1 MSPRATDSLWIDT
14 APATA
19 HPPLERDLE
28 VDVAVIGGG
37 IAGVTTALFCKQDG
51 LRVALLEKGVVA
63 GAATGMSTAKAS
75 VLQESLLAQVRST
88 AGRDALLAYAHANVA
103 ALERMDALVRE
114 HGVDCSWER
123 LPDYT
128 YAGDESQV
136 ASVERIVEA
145 GQEAGLPV
153 ELTTDVPLP
162 FDVPAA
168 ARLAGQAQFQPAAYT
183 RALADLVAGDGSV
196 VHESTL
202 VTGLSEGEPHEVH
215 VDGGIRVRAR
225 HVVVAT
231 QYPLLDRG
239 VFFARLEATRSY
251 IVAGRAGDVP
261 APDAMLITAGQP
273 TRSLRRWGDWLLIGG
288 EGHQTGASK
297 AQPERYEQL
306 IDFGRE
312 HFGITDFPYRWSTQ
326 DGMPVDHVPY
336 IGRYHPA
343 ADRLWVAG
351 GFQKWGMTNGTVAAI
366 VLSDLIAGRES
377 PYASQLD
384 PNRARVRSAP
394 KLAQLN
400 LLAGLH
406 FVGDRLTPAEAG
418 SSEEVPPGEARV
430 VRSGLGKVGV
440 YRDEAAGLHAVS
452 LRCTHL
458 GCLTKWNDAERSW
471 DCPCHGSR
479 FDVDGNVLAGPA
491 VNPLERRDP
500 PA

>member
-1 MSPRATDSLWIDT
+1 MTPRATASLWLDE
-14 APATA
+14 APATSY
-19 HPPLERDLE
+19 PPLTQDLE

-37 IAGVTTALFCKQDG
+37 IAGISTALLCKREG
-51 LRVALLEKGVVA
+51 LRVAVLERGAVS
-63 GAATGMSTAKAS
+63 GAATGMSTAKCRA
-75 VLQESLLAQVRST
+75 LQESVLAEVRRIS
-88 AGRDALLAYAHANVA
+88 GGDALRAYALANQA

-114 HGVDCSWER
+114 HEIDCAWER

-136 ASVERIVEA
+136 STVEQVVEA

-153 ELTTDVPLP
+153 ERVTDVPLP

-168 ARLAGQAQFQPAAYT
+168 ARLDGQAQFQPASYT
-183 RALADLVAGDGSV
+183 RALAALVDGDGSSV
-196 VHESTL
+196 FESTM
-202 VTGLSEGEPHEVH
+202 VIGLSEGSPHEVQ
-215 VDGGIRVRAR
+215 VDGGITVRAE

-251 IVAGRAGDVP
+251 IVAGRPSVP
-261 APDAMLITAGQP
+261 APKAMLITAGQP
-273 TRSLRRWGDWLLIGG
+273 TRSVRAHGEWLLIGG
-288 EGHQTGASK
+288 EGHQTGASQ

-306 IDFGRE
+306 MEFGRR

-326 DGMPVDHVPY
+326 DGMPIDHVPY
-336 IGRYHPA
+336 IGRYHPLA
-343 ADRLWVAG
+343 ENLWVAG
-351 GFQKWGMTNGTVAAI
+351 GFQKWGMTNGMVAAMI
-366 VLSDLIAGRES
+366 LSDLVAGREN
-377 PYASQLD
+377 PHAEHFD

-394 KLAQLN
+394 KAAHLN
-400 LLAGLH
+400 LLAGVH
-406 FVGDRLTPAEAG
+406 FFGDRLAAADA
-418 SSEEVPPGEARV
+418 SSSQEVPPGEARV

-440 YRDEAAGLHAVS
+440 YRDEEGGLHAVS

-479 FDVDGNVLAGPA
+479 FDPDGNVLAGPA
-491 VNPLERRDP
+491 VNPLERREP

>member
-1 MSPRATDSLWIDT
+1 MTPRATDSLWIDK
-14 APATA
+14 APPTSY
-19 HPPLERDLE
+19 PSLESDLE

-37 IAGVTTALFCKQDG
+37 ITGITTALFCKQEG
-51 LRVALLEKGVVA
+51 VRVAVLEKGVVS

-75 VLQESLLAQVRST
+75 ALQESLLSQVRKI
-88 AGRDALLAYAHANVA
+88 AGTDALQAYVRANVA

-114 HGVDCSWER
+114 HAIDCSWER

-136 ASVERIVEA
+136 STVDQIVEA

-153 ELTTDVPLP
+153 ERVTDVPLP
-162 FDVPAA
+162 FAVPAA
-168 ARLAGQAQFQPAAYT
+168 VRLDGQAQFQPATYT
-183 RALADLVAGDGSV
+183 RALAELVDGDGSAV
-196 VHESTL
+196 YESTM
-202 VTGLSEGEPHEVH
+202 VTGVSPNAPYEVEVEGGVT
-215 VDGGIRVRAR
+215 VRAR

-251 IVAGRAGDVP
+251 IVAGRVKEEP

-273 TRSLRRWGDWLLIGG
+273 TRSVRRWGEWLLIGG

-297 AQPERYEQL
+297 ADPERYEQL
-306 IDFGRE
+306 IEFGRR
-312 HFGITDFPYRWSTQ
+312 HYGITDFPYRWSTQ
-326 DGMPVDHVPY
+326 DGMPIDHVPY
-336 IGRYHPA
+336 IGRYHPSA
-343 ADRLWVAG
+343 EGLWAAG
-351 GFQKWGMTNGTVAAI
+351 GFQKWGMTNGTVAAMI
-366 VLSDLIAGRES
+366 ISDLIAGREN
-377 PYASQLD
+377 PYAAHFD

-406 FVGDRLTPAEAG
+406 FFGDRLKPADV
-418 SSEEVPPGEARV
+418 SSSSDVPAGEARV

-440 YRDEAAGLHAVS
+440 YRDESGGLHAVS

-479 FDVDGNVLAGPA
+479 FDPDGKVLAGPA
-491 VNPLERRDP
+491 VKPLEPRDP
-500 PA
+500 PR

>member
-1 MSPRATDSLWIDT
+1 MTARATASLWIDKAPPT
-14 APATA
+14 AYPA
-19 HPPLERDLE
+19 LDRDLE

-37 IAGVTTALFCKQDG
+37 IAGVTTALLCKQDG
-51 LRVALLEKGVVA
+51 LRVAVLEKGVVS

-75 VLQESLLAQVRST
+75 ALQETLLAQIRKA
-88 AGRDALLAYAHANVA
+88 AGRDALTAYVHANVA

-114 HGVDCSWER
+114 HTIDCSWER
-123 LPDYT
+123 VPDYT

-136 ASVERIVEA
+136 ATVDQIVEA

-153 ELTTDVPLP
+153 ERVTDVPLP

-168 ARLAGQAQFQPAAYT
+168 ARLDGQAQFQPAAYT
-183 RALADLVAGDGSV
+183 RALAEAVDGDGSSV
-196 VHESTL
+196 LESTL
-202 VTGLSEGEPHEVH
+202 VTGVSEGSPHEVR
-215 VDGGIRVRAR
+215 VDGGVTVRAR

-251 IVAGRAGDVP
+251 IVAGKPSVEP
-261 APDAMLITAGQP
+261 ADAMLITAGQP
-273 TRSLRRWGDWLLIGG
+273 TRSVRKWGEWLLIGG

-297 AQPERYEQL
+297 ADPERYEQL
-306 IDFGRE
+306 MEFGRA
-312 HFGITDFPYRWSTQ
+312 HFGMTDFPYRWSTQ

-336 IGRYHPA
+336 IGRYHPR
-343 ADRLWVAG
+343 ADGLWVAG
-351 GFQKWGMTNGTVAAI
+351 GFQKWGMTNGTVAAM
-366 VLSDLIAGRES
+366 VLSDLIAGREN
-377 PYASQLD
+377 PYAAELD

-400 LLAGLH
+400 LLAGVH
-406 FVGDRLTPAEAG
+406 FFGDRLTPADV
-418 SSEEVPPGEARV
+418 SSSDDVPPGQARV
-430 VRSGLGKVGV
+430 VRSGVGKVGV
-440 YRDEAAGLHAVS
+440 YRDEAGGLHAVS

-479 FDVDGNVLAGPA
+479 FDPDGAVLAGPA
-491 VNPLERRDP
+491 VKPLEPRDP

>member
-1 MSPRATDSLWIDT
+1 MTPRATDSLWIDK

-19 HPPLERDLE
+19 YPSLERDTE

-37 IAGVTTALFCKQDG
+37 LAGITTALFCKQEG
-51 LRVALLEKGVVA
+51 LRVAVLEKGVVS

-75 VLQESLLAQVRST
+75 ALQESLLSQVRKV
-88 AGRDALLAYAHANVA
+88 AGSDALRAYAHANVA

-114 HGVDCSWER
+114 HSIDCSWER

-128 YAGDESQV
+128 YAAEESQV
-136 ASVERIVEA
+136 STVEQIVEA

-153 ELTTDVPLP
+153 QQVTDVPLP
-162 FDVPAA
+162 FGVPAA
-168 ARLAGQAQFQPAAYT
+168 ARLDGQAQFQPASYT
-183 RALADLVAGDGSV
+183 RALAALVDGDGSAV
-196 VHESTL
+196 YESTM
-202 VTGLSEGEPHEVH
+202 VTGVSPRAPYAVEVE
-215 VDGGIRVRAR
+215 GGITVRAK

-251 IVAGRAGDVP
+251 IVAGRVGGVE

-306 IDFGRE
+306 MEFGRE
-312 HFGITDFPYRWSTQ
+312 HYGITDFPYRWSTQ
-326 DGMPVDHVPY
+326 DGMPIDHVPY
-336 IGRYHPA
+336 IGRYHPS
-343 ADRLWVAG
+343 ADGLWAAG
-351 GFQKWGMTNGTVAAI
+351 GFQKWGMTNGTVAAMI
-366 VLSDLIAGRES
+366 LTDLIAGREN
-377 PYASQLD
+377 PYAEHFD

-394 KLAQLN
+394 KLAQVNALV
-400 LLAGLH
+400 GLH
-406 FVGDRLTPAEAG
+406 FFGDRLTPADA
-418 SSEEVPPGEARV
+418 SSSDEVPPGEARV

-440 YRDEAAGLHAVS
+440 YRDEAGGLHAVS

-479 FDVDGNVLAGPA
+479 FDPDGKVLVGPA
-491 VNPLERRDP
+491 VKPLEPREP
-500 PA
+500 PS